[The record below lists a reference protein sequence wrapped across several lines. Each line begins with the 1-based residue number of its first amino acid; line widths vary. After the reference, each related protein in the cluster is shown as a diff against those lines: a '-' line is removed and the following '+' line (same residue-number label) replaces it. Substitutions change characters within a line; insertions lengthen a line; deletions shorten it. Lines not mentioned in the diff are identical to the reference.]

1 MTQLRLLARNCEFE
15 NINSDEILRDR
26 ILLGMR
32 DVVVRK
38 KLLMK
43 PKITLQDVLLA
54 CRTEELSNRHVKA
67 LHEESENVHAEIQRR
82 SQLIAINLSDMTQG
96 PRSQIVNSVETGMSE
111 GKKVVRRGI
120 KLAIDV
126 A

>member
-1 MTQLRLLARNCEFE
+1 MANIPFDRFSLNIRNQGPGDSFEKFVTQLRLLARNCEFE

-26 ILLGMR
+26 ILFGMR

-43 PKITLQDVLLA
+43 PKLTLQDVLLA

-67 LHEESENVHAEIQRR
+67 LHEDSENVHA
-82 SQLIAINLSDMTQG
+82 
-96 PRSQIVNSVETGMSE
+96 VNS
-111 GKKVVRRGI
+111 KKKPTRSYKPQRYKVRGHR
-120 KLAIDV
+120 L
-126 A
+126 